1 METTGIVNC
10 GNGDVPGFPSW
21 TASPGKRTQHYPF
34 PIENL
39 VESIYSPTVMESI
52 NPLRPGRIPRTAM
65 VAAALG
71 TMLCPAAP
79 ALAADMQPGGDAFA
93 LAASLAVLFAV
104 LAASIFARLRKV
116 AKRHREAEA
125 SFETMADACGGMAF
139 ICSPEGRIEYMNAAM
154 AKRVDGAQG
163 DAPCHEALFG
173 RDKPCPWCVNVGL
186 FVDETARYEFQDP
199 GDGRWYEAV
208 NSSVPRADGTHSKL
222 VMLRD
227 VTRARKEARRVGQL
241 EELHHIMGQFS
252 HFMEIWIDENN
263 VVRYVSPSCE
273 QLTGH
278 QCGDFLQGAESLLGL
293 AHRDDSP
300 LLADFLAER
309 GEGNLDFRVFRRD
322 GAMRWLNAVR
332 HEARD
337 TKGEPRGLRLSIR
350 DITERKL
357 LEIQLRYQALHDPL
371 TGLANRVLA
380 SDRVAQAV
388 ERSKRRDDYHFAVA
402 FADVDRLKVIND
414 SFGHKVGD
422 KVLEEI
428 AQRLHKAVRQLDMVA
443 RYSSDQFVLLLEELD
458 RPRKAV
464 NIINRCRKA
473 LQDPVVVDG
482 HEMNMTLCFGAV
494 LFPPPEDD
502 AEELVRK
509 ANIALHLAKEA
520 GYGKLKVFV
529 PHMLDRAVEL
539 MTFETD
545 LRHAVANN
553 EFFVQYQ
560 PILSLND
567 STLKGFE
574 ALIRW
579 QHPTRGV
586 ISPAEFIPLA
596 EEAGFIVEI
605 GRFVLEE
612 SCRTMSQW
620 RQTLPE
626 ARELMLS
633 VNLSVRQFNDPGL
646 VESIRN
652 ILHNT
657 GMPPDKLKLEVTETA
672 IMDNAKSA
680 VEKLN
685 QLKELGIQIS
695 IDDFGTGYSSM
706 SYLQK
711 FPLDHL
717 KIDLSFVKRMD
728 TAPENRA
735 IVKAIINLA
744 HGLGLQVVAEGVEKT
759 QHQDILASLD
769 CEFGQGFLFSRPVG
783 AGKARSFITGET
795 MLLARR
801 RRPRSSYGAPPRP
814 APSPPRHPPFFF
826 FRQALRRGP
835 FLASHGYRTT
845 HNREQVS
852 TCPV

>member
-1 METTGIVNC
+1 MVPLSPFEARKSSAFHRVNVPWNRESEFPLEGLGMRTTSTSAFRVSPPGSPARAKRDET
-10 GNGDVPGFPSW
+10 
-21 TASPGKRTQHYPF
+21 RPF
-34 PIENL
+34 PIETL
-39 VESIYSPTVMESI
+39 VESPYTANAMKFRFS
-52 NPLRPGRIPRTAM
+52 LRPGRIR
-65 VAAALG
+65 L
-71 TMLCPAAP
+71 AAP
-79 ALAADMQPGGDAFA
+79 AAAVAMVLCRAAPAMAAGMEVGGDAFA
-93 LAASLAVLFAV
+93 VAASVTALLAVLGAYAAV
-104 LAASIFARLRKV
+104 RLRR
-116 AKRHREAEA
+116 ANTLRRDAQATLEA
-125 SFETMADACGGMAF
+125 MADACGGMAF
-139 ICSPEGRIEYMNAAM
+139 ICSAGGRMEYMNAAM
-154 AKRVDGAQG
+154 AERVGEERT
-163 DAPCHEALFG
+163 DAPCHKALFG
-173 RDKPCPWCVNVGL
+173 RDEPCPWCVNVGL

-199 GDGRWYEAV
+199 QDGRWYEAV
-208 NSSVPRADGTHSKL
+208 NTSVPRADGTHSKL
-222 VMLRD
+222 VMLHD
-227 VTRARKEARRVGQL
+227 VSRSRQESKRVEQL
-241 EELHHIMGQFS
+241 EELHHIMAQFS

-278 QCGDFLQGAESLLGL
+278 PCCDFLQGAESLLGL

-309 GEGNLDFRVFRRD
+309 DEGNLDFRIFRRD

-337 TKGEPRGLRLSIR
+337 NKGEQRGLRLSVR

-443 RYSSDQFVLLLEELD
+443 RYGSDQFVLLLEELD

-473 LQDPVVVDG
+473 LEDPIVVDG

-509 ANIALHLAKEA
+509 SNIALHLAKEA

-545 LRHAVANN
+545 LRHAVSNG

-560 PILSLND
+560 PILSLSD
-567 STLKGFE
+567 SSLKGFE

-626 ARELMLS
+626 ARDLVLS

-646 VESIRN
+646 VESIRG
-652 ILHNT
+652 ILDKT

-680 VEKLN
+680 VDKLN
-685 QLKELGIQIS
+685 HLKELGIQIS

-795 MLLARR
+795 MLLAD
-801 RRPRSSYGAPPRP
+801 GETEIIIQRP
-814 APSPPRHPPFFF
+814 AE
-826 FRQALRRGP
+826 AC
-835 FLASHGYRTT
+835 
-845 HNREQVS
+845 V
-852 TCPV
+852 

>member
-1 METTGIVNC
+1 M
-10 GNGDVPGFPSW
+10 
-21 TASPGKRTQHYPF
+21 H
-34 PIENL
+34 
-39 VESIYSPTVMESI
+39 PTP
-52 NPLRPGRIPRTAM
+52 PLRPGRIRLATP
-65 VAAALG
+65 AAAVGMVLSR
-71 TMLCPAAP
+71 AAP
-79 ALAADMQPGGDAFA
+79 AMAAGLEVGGDS
-93 LAASLAVLFAV
+93 LSVAASVATLLVILGAYAAVRLSKANARRRDAQ
-104 LAASIFARLRKV
+104 AAL
-116 AKRHREAEA
+116 EA
-125 SFETMADACGGMAF
+125 MADACGGMAF
-139 ICSPEGRIEYMNAAM
+139 ICSANGNIEYMNAAM
-154 AKRVDGAQG
+154 AQRVGSAQT
-163 DAPCHEALFG
+163 DAPCHKALFG
-173 RDKPCPWCVNVGL
+173 RGEPCPWCVNVGL

-199 GDGRWYEAV
+199 QDGRWYEAV
-208 NSSVPRADGTHSKL
+208 NTSVPRANGSSSKL
-222 VMLRD
+222 VMLHD
-227 VTRARKEARRVGQL
+227 VSKVRQEAKRVEQL
-241 EELHHIMGQFS
+241 EELHHIMAQFT

-278 QCGDFLQGAESLLGL
+278 PCSDFLQGAESLLGL

-300 LLADFLAER
+300 LLADFLADR
-309 GEGNLDFRVFRRD
+309 DEGNLDFRIFRRD

-337 TKGEPRGLRLSIR
+337 SKGEQRGLRLSVR

-428 AQRLHKAVRQLDMVA
+428 AQRLLKAVRQLDMVA
-443 RYSSDQFVLLLEELD
+443 RYGSDQFVLLLEELD

-473 LQDPVVVDG
+473 LEEPIVVDG
-482 HEMNMTLCFGAV
+482 HEMNMTLCFGSV

-509 ANIALHLAKEA
+509 SNIALHLAKEA

-545 LRHAVANN
+545 LRHAVTNG

-560 PILSLND
+560 PILSLSD
-567 STLKGFE
+567 SSLKGFE

-626 ARELMLS
+626 ARDLVLS

-646 VESIRN
+646 VESIRG
-652 ILHNT
+652 ILDKT

-680 VEKLN
+680 VDKLN
-685 QLKELGIQIS
+685 HLKELGIQIS

-783 AGKARSFITGET
+783 ASKARTFITGET
-795 MLLARR
+795 LLLAD
-801 RRPRSSYGAPPRP
+801 GETEIIIQRP
-814 APSPPRHPPFFF
+814 AE
-826 FRQALRRGP
+826 AC
-835 FLASHGYRTT
+835 
-845 HNREQVS
+845 V
-852 TCPV
+852 